1 MASKMV
7 ELIGRVQRIT
17 YSSEDYYI
25 LSILSQNSGKLIT
38 CKGNFFPAYSLDTGV
53 SLRVQGKMVNHS
65 KWGEQIDVQ
74 MWSPTPDNTVDHI
87 LRYLVGGIPEVD
99 IAAATKVASAGAI
112 LQNPNCLQDV
122 VSEGSLSRVV
132 EFESTLSSAQEVIGL
147 LGSSS
152 VTSAQIRSLFKAF
165 GPELKAIL
173 RDNPYRLLEPG
184 TLSFSLVDRLAQSLG
199 FGPESPCRSEGA
211 VLWALKDALTSGHL
225 CLRRGDLATEVNR
238 LLEKEGDVAPF
249 PGDLTSVL
257 IAASD
262 RLEERGAV
270 RVDPEVG
277 VYLTKYY
284 NMERESARLL
294 STFLGP
300 SPISVDLGGFITKYQ
315 ETHGIELSDAQKEA
329 ILKLMESRV
338 VVVTGQP
345 GTGKTS
351 VTRAFVALFEQA
363 GLNFTLMAPTG
374 IAAKRLSAATG
385 HPAGTIHRTLGY
397 QGDSWQYGLNDK
409 YSTDVA
415 VVDECSMVDQEVFHQ
430 VLQALNEG
438 TILVIVGDDAQL
450 PSVGPGNVL
459 RELVASKVVP
469 VVRLTQIFRQAA
481 QSKIITNAHA
491 INRGAEIDP
500 GDDKSDFRFIPV
512 PPDKMVD
519 LIVRMAEKLKS
530 RDANFQVIAPK
541 YDGVVGVN
549 ALNEALR
556 NTLNPPAEA
565 KRELKVGSLTFREGD
580 RVIITK
586 NDYKTGVYNGDT
598 GKITDIE
605 RDSVV
610 VRVYSGGYGVDR
622 LIQFKRAEFGEKVKL
637 AYAITV
643 HRSQGSEYG
652 TVILPFVAEQG
663 RMLQR
668 NLIYTAVTRAREKVW
683 VLGEMAA
690 VRKAIGNDKV
700 VFRGTGLAKA
710 LSEEVQR
717 ATGK

>member
-1 MASKMV
+1 MS
-7 ELIGRVQRIT
+7 
-17 YSSEDYYI
+17 
-25 LSILSQNSGKLIT
+25 
-38 CKGNFFPAYSLDTGV
+38 
-53 SLRVQGKMVNHS
+53 
-65 KWGEQIDVQ
+65 
-74 MWSPTPDNTVDHI
+74 
-87 LRYLVGGIPEVD
+87 
-99 IAAATKVASAGAI
+99 
-112 LQNPNCLQDV
+112 
-122 VSEGSLSRVV
+122 
-132 EFESTLSSAQEVIGL
+132 
-147 LGSSS
+147 
-152 VTSAQIRSLFKAF
+152 
-165 GPELKAIL
+165 
-173 RDNPYRLLEPG
+173 
-184 TLSFSLVDRLAQSLG
+184 
-199 FGPESPCRSEGA
+199 
-211 VLWALKDALTSGHL
+211 
-225 CLRRGDLATEVNR
+225 
-238 LLEKEGDVAPF
+238 
-249 PGDLTSVL
+249 
-257 IAASD
+257 
-262 RLEERGAV
+262 
-270 RVDPEVG
+270 
-277 VYLTKYY
+277 
-284 NMERESARLL
+284 
-294 STFLGP
+294 
-300 SPISVDLGGFITKYQ
+300 
-315 ETHGIELSDAQKEA
+315 
-329 ILKLMESRV
+329 
-338 VVVTGQP
+338 
-345 GTGKTS
+345 
-351 VTRAFVALFEQA
+351 
-363 GLNFTLMAPTG
+363 
-374 IAAKRLSAATG
+374 
-385 HPAGTIHRTLGY
+385 
-397 QGDSWQYGLNDK
+397 
-409 YSTDVA
+409 
-415 VVDECSMVDQEVFHQ
+415 DQEVFYQ
-430 VLQALNEG
+430 VLQSLSEG

-459 RELVASKVVP
+459 RELIASGKVP

-491 INRGAEIDP
+491 INKGLSIDP

-610 VRVYSGGYGVDR
+610 VRVYSGGYGLDR
-622 LIQFKRAEFGEKVKL
+622 LISFKRAEFGEKVKL